1 MIQKSSVCAVRSES
15 PRSGQ
20 VMVHATPGIGT
31 ILGGLAADIQDL
43 VRGEISLARFELNQK
58 LERIILAAIWLV
70 GGALV
75 AFAGL
80 VVILQGVAAA
90 LALVLPTWA
99 ASLIVGVG
107 IVVIGAVL
115 ARSGL
120 AMLSLK
126 TLIPDRS
133 TASLQKDLRV
143 VKEHT

>member
-1 MIQKSSVCAVRSES
+1 M
-15 PRSGQ
+15 SGNRTEGG
-20 VMVHATPGIGT
+20 HSLGDLIGS
-31 ILGGLAADIQDL
+31 LAGDIQDL
-43 VRGEISLARFELNQK
+43 VKGEMRLARAELDQK
-58 LERIILAAIWLV
+58 LNRVIMAAIWLV

-99 ASLIVGVG
+99 AALIVGLLIVAVG
-107 IVVIGAVL
+107 AL
-115 ARSGL
+115 FARSGL

-126 TLIPDRS
+126 TLTPDR
-133 TASLQKDLRV
+133 TVASLQKDARI

>member
-1 MIQKSSVCAVRSES
+1 MSASRSDPS
-15 PRSGQ
+15 
-20 VMVHATPGIGT
+20 H
-31 ILGGLAADIQDL
+31 GLAGVLGNVATDIGEL
-43 VRGEISLARFELNQK
+43 VRGEVRLARAELNQK
-58 LERIILAAIWLV
+58 LNRVILSAIWLI

-99 ASLIVGVG
+99 ASMIIGVLIVVVG
-107 IVVIGAVL
+107 ALL

-126 TLIPDRS
+126 ALTPDRMAS
-133 TASLQKDLRV
+133 SLQKDVAV
-143 VKEHT
+143 VKEHV